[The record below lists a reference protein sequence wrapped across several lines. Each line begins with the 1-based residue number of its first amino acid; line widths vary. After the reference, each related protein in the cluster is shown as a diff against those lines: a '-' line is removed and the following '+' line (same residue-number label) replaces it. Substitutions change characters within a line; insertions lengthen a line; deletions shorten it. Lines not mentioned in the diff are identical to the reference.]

1 MKTLINTTTGQVI
14 TIDKVL
20 RSEES
25 MKYTLYDNGID
36 LKNGKK
42 YSEAILPLDMS
53 ATPPT
58 PMNLAS
64 YMDYVSV
71 IAVQLVHPTFVVS
84 EDTVNWCIPIGS
96 ASGQTTLRVLVPFFT
111 IGKRIYT
118 GEPIDILL
126 QAMSYLTA
134 WTSRGNDSV
143 VQYLEELLPEH
154 LAILKAYESDGV
166 IIENKPV

>member
-20 RSEES
+20 HSEES

-42 YSEAILPLDMS
+42 YLEAVLPLDMT

-58 PMNLAS
+58 PMNLAA

-71 IAVQLVHPTFVVS
+71 IAVKLVYPTFDES

-96 ASGQTTLRVLVPFFT
+96 ASNATTLRVLVPFFT

-118 GEPIDILL
+118 GEPIDVLL
-126 QAMSYLTA
+126 QAMSYLTT

-154 LAILKAYESDGV
+154 LAILQAYESDGV
-166 IIENKPV
+166 KIDYKV

>member
-1 MKTLINTTTGQVI
+1 MKTLINTTTGQII

-25 MKYTLYDNGID
+25 LKYTLYDNGID

-42 YSEAILPLDMS
+42 YSEAILPLDMT

-58 PMNLAS
+58 PMNLAD

-71 IAVQLVHPTFVVS
+71 IAVQLVYPTFVES
-84 EDTVNWCIPIGS
+84 EDTINWCIPVGS
-96 ASGQTTLRVLVPFFT
+96 TLLPTTLRVLVPFFT

-126 QAMSYLTA
+126 QAMSYLTT
-134 WTSRGNDSV
+134 WTSRGNSSV

-154 LAILKAYESDGV
+154 QAILEAYASDGIV
-166 IIENKPV
+166 IEYKV